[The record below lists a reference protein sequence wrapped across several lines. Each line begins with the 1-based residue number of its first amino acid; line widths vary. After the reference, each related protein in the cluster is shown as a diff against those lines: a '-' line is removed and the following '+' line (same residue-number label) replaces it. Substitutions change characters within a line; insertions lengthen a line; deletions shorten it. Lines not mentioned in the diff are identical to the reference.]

1 MIVKEAWRPKPLLKS
16 RSKNS
21 VRTLMTRYED
31 LSEDVL
37 SLDTLIMRRAN
48 LDIITTTDYKNL
60 LLTNPSNKYK
70 KELDKAVAA
79 IEPFIKDER
88 PILVWGDY
96 DVDGMTAT
104 ASLVLTLQELDK
116 NVRWF
121 IPNRE
126 LGYGLNVAKALEML
140 PEKSLIIT
148 VDTGIAEIEEIKQLK
163 ELGYTI
169 VMTDHH
175 LPQKDKPNADVLL
188 DPKLYLN
195 EKDAEYMVSGCFVGA
210 QVGLEIIRKYK
221 SDKFEYYKKILSS
234 FIALSIESD
243 MIDINKEIR
252 VQLDYGL
259 LCLNNTQHNG
269 LLALMVM
276 CGMRVEHEIS
286 SQFISFMVNPKLN
299 AAGRMNNVQ
308 KGMNVLLC
316 VDDDSPGKA
325 KSRIYANEL
334 RSLNSN
340 RKIIEAQIYDQ
351 ITDEIRENVPLL

>member
-37 SLDTLIMRRAN
+37 SLDTLVMRRAN

-140 PEKSLIIT
+140 PEK
-148 VDTGIAEIEEIKQLK
+148 V
-163 ELGYTI
+163 
-169 VMTDHH
+169 
-175 LPQKDKPNADVLL
+175 
-188 DPKLYLN
+188 
-195 EKDAEYMVSGCFVGA
+195 
-210 QVGLEIIRKYK
+210 
-221 SDKFEYYKKILSS
+221 
-234 FIALSIESD
+234 
-243 MIDINKEIR
+243 
-252 VQLDYGL
+252 
-259 LCLNNTQHNG
+259 
-269 LLALMVM
+269 
-276 CGMRVEHEIS
+276 
-286 SQFISFMVNPKLN
+286 
-299 AAGRMNNVQ
+299 
-308 KGMNVLLC
+308 
-316 VDDDSPGKA
+316 
-325 KSRIYANEL
+325 
-334 RSLNSN
+334 
-340 RKIIEAQIYDQ
+340 
-351 ITDEIRENVPLL
+351 